1 MSIKTD
7 RQTDTHTHT
16 HRGRERE
23 RERKRERERERERG
37 AADHQYPHGFKAVE
51 ADVGFLDIIRMVI

>member
-7 RQTDTHTHT
+7 RQTHTHT
-16 HRGRERE
+16 QRE
-23 RERKRERERERERG
+23 RERERERERG

-51 ADVGFLDIIRMVI
+51 ADVGFLAIIRMVI